1 MICPIKSENFCN
13 PFWLIHWSS
22 CCDMSALSMSAAPGT
37 TDGLWVCPSLWEL
50 WGWVNICFARC
61 FFRMSRLINYRIL
74 LGGPSLDPYPF
85 TFKSRMKWRY
95 AERIWLRLHS
105 QVHPQD
111 LKHVQSNSCLPSLKL
126 KELGTLLSSKHDS
139 HEQWLFPTRTTCQY
153 WDAPSLSGH

>member
-1 MICPIKSENFCN
+1 MYNYLYIY
-13 PFWLIHWSS
+13 IHERKLHMFEWFVPLKVGTSATRFDWSNWSS

-50 WGWVNICFARC
+50 WGRVNICFARC
-61 FFRMSRLINYRIL
+61 FFRMSPLINYRIL

-85 TFKSRMKWRY
+85 TFKSRMEWRY

-111 LKHVQSNSCLPSLKL
+111 LKHVQSNSCLPSLKT
-126 KELGTLLSSKHDS
+126 KRTGHSS
-139 HEQWLFPTRTTCQY
+139 LFET
-153 WDAPSLSGH
+153 W